1 MRAKISTTKV
11 CIDNSVILN
20 ENEYNVHEIEFEF
33 SEEYT
38 NDLTKVA
45 LFTGKTDTYKMII
58 TDNKCSIPPELL
70 VEQGDIVLGV
80 YAYKVENDEL
90 NIRYS
95 PSPTSFFISKGSYI
109 ADENT
114 ENSEPL
120 SPTDKEQIEQA
131 ITNLQNDVSELDT
144 EKQDTL
150 VSGENIKTLN
160 SETLLG
166 EGNIDLNDT
175 YYTEQEID
183 TKISTIN
190 NAISNVENEIPSKIS
205 ELTDDVGLVTTDVDD
220 LEYYT
225 KTSDLSSVALSGDF
239 NDLSNKPDTSV
250 YSLITETGSKIN
262 LEINSS
268 TYELIAKLYDK
279 NNNLINTSSSI
290 DLPLETMVVGASYDS
305 ATKEIVLTLNNGT
318 TIRVSVAD
326 LVSGLQTEITSSN
339 KLASDLVDD
348 TNSANKFVTSSEKT
362 EWNNKLDSEDLA
374 DYVKNTDYAT
384 SGKAG
389 LIRTYEPYGTRGD
402 TATGRLSSATRTYA
416 QYQTDVNSLFIGK
429 GTLENVITGKDL
441 TTKAYVDGLV
451 GDIESI
457 LEELD
462 VRRWY

>member
-11 CIDNSVILN
+11 CVDNSVILN

-109 ADENT
+109 ADEDT

-120 SPTDKEQIEQA
+120 TPTEKEQIEQA
-131 ITNLQNDVSELDT
+131 ITNLQNDVSGLDT

-166 EGNIDLNDT
+166 EGNINLNDT

-190 NAISNVENEIPSKIS
+190 NAISNVEDEIPSKIS

-220 LEYYT
+220 LENYT
-225 KTSDLSSVALSGDF
+225 KTSDLIPVALSGDF

-250 YSLITETGSKIN
+250 YSLITETGSKID

-268 TYELIAKLYDK
+268 NYQLTAKLYDK
-279 NNNLINTSSSI
+279 NNNLISTSNVI
-290 DLPLETMVVGASYDS
+290 DLPIESMVIN
-305 ATKEIVLTLNNGT
+305 ATYSNGIITLTLQNGNT
-318 TIRVSVAD
+318 LSVD
-326 LVSGLQTEITSSN
+326 ISDIVSGLVSETDFEALELRVETAENNINSIQNIIT
-339 KLASDLVDD
+339 APYDLVKIHNM
-348 TNSANKFVTSSEKT
+348 TNSADCCFVENQI
-362 EWNNKLDSEDLA
+362 WFF
-374 DYVKNTDYAT
+374 
-384 SGKAG
+384 SG
-389 LIRTYEPYGTRGD
+389 
-402 TATGRLSSATRTYA
+402 
-416 QYQTDVNSLFIGK
+416 
-429 GTLENVITGKDL
+429 
-441 TTKAYVDGLV
+441 
-451 GDIESI
+451 
-457 LEELD
+457 
-462 VRRWY
+462 